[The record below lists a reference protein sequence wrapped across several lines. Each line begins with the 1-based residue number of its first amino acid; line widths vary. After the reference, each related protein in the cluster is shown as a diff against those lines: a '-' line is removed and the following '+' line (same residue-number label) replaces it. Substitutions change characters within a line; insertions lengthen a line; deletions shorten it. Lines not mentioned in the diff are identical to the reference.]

1 VTDSAADKRTTQV
14 CNTCKK
20 PAVGDHKDCVLAA
33 SPTAVLQEP
42 LPVPDALIGTV
53 FAEKYEILSVLGKG
67 GMSQVYKA
75 RHKFMDRIVAVKVLL
90 EHLVTDAAAVQRFQ
104 QESKAASTLNHQN
117 IVTVYDFGQTPNGQ
131 AYFVMDCLE
140 GKSLSD
146 YIEEDGRLEVSR
158 ALEIFQQTCDGLDHA
173 HQKGIIH
180 RDLKPNNIVLLPDE
194 QGRETVKIVDFGIAK
209 IIGSDGSPQQRL
221 TQTGEIFGSPFYMSP
236 EQCQGFTLDTRSDLY
251 SLGCLMFET
260 LTGAPPQ
267 MGDSFVQTALKHI
280 NDQAPAFSDISPN
293 ANVPKQVEY
302 VIQRCLEK
310 SPKERF
316 ATAAEVKQALLDAAL
331 AAGVPGFKPGA
342 IKVADSKSTAR
353 QALDKL
359 GISFDTGSYTA
370 NKRKQKAF
378 NAMKTFL
385 TVVPILIL
393 VPAGLVAFFFPGGPE
408 DLGTPWN
415 KFLWQ
420 CHMAGAQWCGDH
432 GDLPG
437 ARAQFQQ
444 AEDLTKTFGDKNARL
459 LGTLTLEADV
469 YRTLKDF
476 DAVNK
481 ANQKFIEVG
490 TAESK
495 LEADGVKSWLVGF
508 HEREKV
514 DPISCKAALQVG
526 AVRIRL
532 IASKLHGRGF
542 YDDEE
547 NFLNLVINEYN
558 LAGLG
563 MSPEMAQFKSAL
575 ADCMLLQQNLDKV
588 RPLLADVLRIR
599 DNQVQVLGGFS
610 TSAVVVEPILD
621 LIKSLLKIA
630 EFDRDQSNFSN
641 SKAEFAR
648 AKQLLDQYAKNN
660 TQLNQE
666 YAMST
671 ADLQR
676 QIRLDRQR
684 GGAGVDSDEQT
695 DAREKSGSRN
705 STGKK

>member
-1 VTDSAADKRTTQV
+1 MTDSTADKQISRV
-14 CNTCKK
+14 CSACKK
-20 PAVGDHKDCVLAA
+20 TVVGEHKDCAAAVA
-33 SPTAVLQEP
+33 SPTAVLENP
-42 LPVPDALIGTV
+42 VTVPDPLVGTV
-53 FAEKYEILSVLGKG
+53 FAEKYEIMSILGKG

-146 YIEEDGRLEVSR
+146 VIEEEGRLDVSR
-158 ALEIFQQTCDGLDHA
+158 ALEIFQQICDGLDHA

-194 QGRETVKIVDFGIAK
+194 QGRESVRIVDFGIAK
-209 IIGSDGSPQQRL
+209 IIGDGSPQQRL

-260 LTGAPPQ
+260 LTGVPPQ
-267 MGDSFVQTALKHI
+267 MGDTFVQTALKHI
-280 NDQAPAFSDISPN
+280 NDPPPSFTVVSPN
-293 ANVPKQVEY
+293 ANVPRQVEY

-342 IKVADSKSTAR
+342 IKVAESKSTAR

-370 NKRKQKAF
+370 NKKKQKAVS
-378 NAMKTFL
+378 AMKSFFA
-385 TVVPILIL
+385 VAPIIIL
-393 VPAGLVAFFFPGGPE
+393 VPAVLVATCFPGPPE
-408 DLGTPWN
+408 DHGTPWN
-415 KFLWQ
+415 KFVWQ
-420 CHMAGAQWCGDH
+420 CHMSAAKWYGDH

-444 AEDLTKTFGDKNARL
+444 AEEMTKTFGDKSTRL

-469 YRTLKDF
+469 YKTLKDF

-481 ANQKFIEVG
+481 ANQRFIEVG
-490 TAESK
+490 TAEAK
-495 LEADGVKSWLVGF
+495 AEAADIKSWLVGF

-526 AVRIRL
+526 AVRIRFVC
-532 IASKLHGRGF
+532 AKLYGRGL
-542 YDDEE
+542 YDEE
-547 NFLNLVINEYN
+547 DKFLKIVINEYN
-558 LAGLG
+558 NAGLS
-563 MSPEMAQFKSAL
+563 MSPEMAQFKSLL
-575 ADCMLLQQNLDKV
+575 ADCMLTQQNLDKV

-599 DNQVQVLGGFS
+599 DNQIQLLGGLS
-610 TSAVVVEPILD
+610 NSPVLVEPVLD

-630 EFDRDQSNFSN
+630 EFDRDQSNFPESR
-641 SKAEFAR
+641 AEFAR
-648 AKQLLDQYAKNN
+648 AKQLLDRYAKDNV
-660 TQLNQE
+660 QLNQE

-676 QIRLDRQR
+676 QIRLDRQ
-684 GGAGVDSDEQT
+684 GQNT
-695 DAREKSGSRN
+695 Q
-705 STGKK
+705 

>member
-1 VTDSAADKRTTQV
+1 VTDPAFDKRTAQV
-14 CNTCKK
+14 CNICKELV
-20 PAVGDHKDCVLAA
+20 VGEHKNCAGVAP
-33 SPTAVLQEP
+33 PTAVLGNSGSVSDP
-42 LPVPDALIGTV
+42 LIGTV
-53 FAEKYEILSVLGKG
+53 FAEKYQILSILGKG

-117 IVTVYDFGQTPNGQ
+117 IVTVYDFGQTPSGQ

-146 YIEEDGRLEVSR
+146 YIENEGRLDVSR
-158 ALEIFQQTCDGLDHA
+158 ALEIFQQICDGLDHA

-180 RDLKPNNIVLLPDE
+180 RDLKPNNIVLRPDE

-209 IIGSDGSPQQRL
+209 IMGDGSPQQRL

-260 LTGAPPQ
+260 LTGVPPQ
-267 MGDSFVQTALKHI
+267 MGDTFVQTALKHI
-280 NDQAPAFSDISPN
+280 NDPPPSFSGVSPN
-293 ANVPKQVEY
+293 ANVPRQVEY

-342 IKVADSKSTAR
+342 IKVAESKSTAR

-359 GISFDTGSYTA
+359 GISFDTGTYTA
-370 NKRKQKAF
+370 NKKKQKAF
-378 NAMKTFL
+378 SAMKTA
-385 TVVPILIL
+385 VMVAPIVIL
-393 VPAGLVAFFFPGGPE
+393 VPAALVAFYFPGGPE
-408 DLGTPWN
+408 DHGTPWN

-420 CHMAGAQWCGDH
+420 CHMSAAKWCGDH

-444 AEDLTKTFGDKNARL
+444 AEAMTKTFGDKSGRL
-459 LGTLTLEADV
+459 LNTLTLEADV
-469 YRTLKDF
+469 YKTLKDF

-490 TAESK
+490 TQEAKAE
-495 LEADGVKSWLVGF
+495 AANVASWLVGF

-514 DPISCKAALQVG
+514 DPISCKAALQV
-526 AVRIRL
+526 AALRMRL
-532 IASKLHGRGF
+532 IAAKLYGRGL
-542 YDDEE
+542 YDEE
-547 NFLNLVINEYN
+547 EKFLNLVITEYN
-558 LAGLG
+558 NAGLG
-563 MSPEMAQFKSAL
+563 IGPETAQFKSAL
-575 ADCMLLQQNLDKV
+575 ADCMLAQQNLDKV
-588 RPLLADVLRIR
+588 RPLLSDVLHIR
-599 DNQVQVLGGFS
+599 ENQVQVSGGFS
-610 TSAVVVEPILD
+610 SAAAVEPILD
-621 LIKSLLKIA
+621 LIKALLKIA

-641 SKAEFAR
+641 SKSEFAR
-648 AKQLLDQYAKNN
+648 AKQLIDQYAKND

-666 YAMST
+666 YTMST

-676 QIRLDRQR
+676 QIRLDRQE
-684 GGAGVDSDEQT
+684 ADS
-695 DAREKSGSRN
+695 K
-705 STGKK
+705 